1 MPNDE
6 TTEIEDA
13 INEALPDSDQDLA
26 NLAAETQ
33 QPKGVQAAME
43 AERKKQSAAQRQK
56 DREAGRA
63 SFQAALDKKA
73 QSLGFASHDE
83 MIAQVQAK
91 PKPAPAAATAQT
103 NEREEAL
110 RAENAKLRDENKTL
124 SNQVRGLRSRISALE
139 TDGELAK
146 MAYESNV
153 NPDDIDYALSQVN
166 THYKRLDENAAK
178 SFDPRKFLAEELPK
192 KKPNIFRNAI
202 EQRKIEEVPVT
213 TAMPGNSP
221 RPPAPAE
228 SKGNDAAP
236 VKRATEMSRAE
247 YVEALRKRGITDP
260 ATRVH

>member
-6 TTEIEDA
+6 SNEIQEVL
-13 INEALPDSDQDLA
+13 NEVLPDSDAELA
-26 NLAAETQ
+26 DLAAETQ
-33 QPKGVQAAME
+33 HPKGVQAAME
-43 AERKKQSAAQRQK
+43 ADRKKQLAAQRQK

-83 MIAQVQAK
+83 MINQVQAK
-91 PKPAPAAATAQT
+91 PKPAQVAATAQT

-110 RAENAKLRDENKTL
+110 RTEVSRLREENKTL
-124 SNQVRGLRSRISALE
+124 ANQVRGLRSRISSLE
-139 TDGELAK
+139 TDGELRS

-166 THYKRLDENAAK
+166 SHYKRLDETQAK
-178 SFDPRKFLAEELPK
+178 SFDPRKFLVEELPK

-202 EQRKIEEVPVT
+202 AERKIEEVPVT
-213 TAMPGNSP
+213 TAMPGNQP

-236 VKRATEMSRAE
+236 VKRATEMSRSE